1 MTKDQGDAGADDL
14 GSQQPPPNGGEAPGR
29 PQAEQEVG
37 LLQSQLEEE
46 KARAERCLSNWQ
58 RAEADLANFKRRA
71 EQERAEL
78 VRFAN
83 SSLIGKLLPV
93 LDDFERA
100 IGAIP
105 EEESTAGWVEGIKLI
120 DQKLRSILEQEG
132 VLPIEA
138 LGKEFDPYVH
148 EAVLTEA
155 GEGDVDV
162 VVEELQKGYKLHDR
176 VIRPTMVKV
185 GKRRSTTEQSQVK
198 E

>member
-1 MTKDQGDAGADDL
+1 MTKDQGDIGAESADD
-14 GSQQPPPNGGEAPGR
+14 QQVQQEPAGTPGD
-29 PQAEQEVG
+29 QQTET
-37 LLQSQLEEE
+37 LQSQLEEE
-46 KARAERCLSNWQ
+46 KARAERCLANWQ

-78 VRFAN
+78 IKFAN
-83 SSLIGKLLPV
+83 ASLIEKILPV

-100 IGAIP
+100 IGAVP
-105 EEESTAGWVEGIKLI
+105 QDQQTTGWVEGIKLI
-120 DQKLRSILEQEG
+120 DRKLRNVLEQEG
-132 VLPIEA
+132 VVPIEA

-148 EAVLTEA
+148 EAVLREE

-162 VVEELQKGYKLHDR
+162 VVEEIQKGYKLHDR

-185 GKRRSTTEQSQVK
+185 GKQRSDNDKDNK